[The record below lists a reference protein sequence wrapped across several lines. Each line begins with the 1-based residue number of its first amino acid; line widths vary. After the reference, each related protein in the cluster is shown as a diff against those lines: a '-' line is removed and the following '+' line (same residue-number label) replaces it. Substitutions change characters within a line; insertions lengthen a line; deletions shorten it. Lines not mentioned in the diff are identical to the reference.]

1 MEKVPPSELFL
12 ISSSC
17 LLIKPFTFKKQQNI
31 SGVNKKFIL
40 LHPLF
45 RIVSWKTKYNI
56 EFKGLKEGLH
66 EYEFEI
72 NNKFFEHFN
81 EGLVENGE
89 VTVKVKL
96 EKRSAFLKLYLEI
109 SGWLELTC
117 DRCLENYQQDIE
129 LETELFVKYGEEKEF
144 DEGDNV
150 IWVLPEE
157 HYISLT
163 QTIYEYVVLS
173 IPLRHVH
180 PNETG
185 ENSCNREM
193 LNRLE
198 NITHV
203 ENEEEEQEI
212 DPRWAALKNLKNN
225 N

>member
-1 MEKVPPSELFL
+1 
-12 ISSSC
+12 
-17 LLIKPFTFKKQQNI
+17 
-31 SGVNKKFIL
+31 
-40 LHPLF
+40 
-45 RIVSWKTKYNI
+45 VSWKTKYNI

-157 HYISLT
+157 HYISLA

>member
-1 MEKVPPSELFL
+1 M
-12 ISSSC
+12 
-17 LLIKPFTFKKQQNI
+17 
-31 SGVNKKFIL
+31 
-40 LHPLF
+40 HPLF

-72 NNKFFEHFN
+72 NKKFFEHFN

-96 EKRSAFLKLYLEI
+96 EKRSAFLKLHLGI

-117 DRCLENYQQDIE
+117 DRCLDNYPQDVE
-129 LETELFVKYGEEKEF
+129 LETELFVKYGEETEF
-144 DEGDNV
+144 EEGDNV

-157 HYISLT
+157 HYLNLA
-163 QTIYEYVVLS
+163 QVFYEYIALS

-185 ENSCNREM
+185 ENSCNEEM
-193 LNRLE
+193 LDRLE
-198 NITHV
+198 NITYA
-203 ENEEEEQEI
+203 EDEEETEEEI
-212 DPRWAALKNLKNN
+212 DPRWAALKSLKNN

>member
-1 MEKVPPSELFL
+1 M
-12 ISSSC
+12 
-17 LLIKPFTFKKQQNI
+17 
-31 SGVNKKFIL
+31 
-40 LHPLF
+40 HPLF

-72 NNKFFEHFN
+72 DNKFFEHFN
-81 EGLVENGE
+81 EGLVEKGD

-96 EKRSAFLKLYLEI
+96 EKRSAFLKLYLFI

-117 DRCLENYQQDIE
+117 DRCLDEYQQEIE

-144 DEGDNV
+144 EDGDDV

-157 HYISLT
+157 HYLNLAH
-163 QTIYEYVVLS
+163 TIYEYVALS
-173 IPLRHVH
+173 IPLSHVH

-185 ENSCNREM
+185 ENSCNKEM
-193 LNRLE
+193 LDRLK
-198 NITHV
+198 NITHD
-203 ENEEEEQEI
+203 EDSEQEQEI